1 MKKLFALVLAV
12 AMVLSMASVAM
23 AAANTKIGALDPSGW
38 GGIANALYI
47 ENEDDDVYFD
57 KDDNGANDNE
67 DMTSANIPYG
77 ETVYIPLI
85 DSDNK
90 QFTRADDVDALKVSA
105 KWDKNGEYVDSVEI
119 VKKNSRYWV
128 AIKTT
133 GSSMSENDVEGTIT
147 LSGKAYEDSDASKKT
162 NVNNLKPNGKDDNQF
177 DVVLTLK
184 YAEVT
189 GTDAN
194 KLVVEQTIEETAKTF
209 RFDKEDMQDE
219 EFELEVADEDEDVT
233 FTVDTT
239 HQPKLV
245 LSFTTDAIDEVEDK
259 YADANLDFYVFNGA
273 TFKKTGE
280 LFIPADEGT
289 YLYEIVDGAAKA
301 VDAEYDDYDEGFYLK
316 TKTLGAYV
324 VSDVKLATAEAAAVD
339 TTTTDTTA
347 NPTTGAAL

>member
-23 AAANTKIGALDPSGW
+23 AANTAIDGDAENGGW
-38 GGIANALYI
+38 GKMDNKIYI
-47 ENEDDDVYFD
+47 EDDEDDV
-57 KDDNGANDNE
+57 DDDT
-67 DMTSANIPYG
+67 DMTNENIAYG
-77 ETVYIPLI
+77 ETVYIPLL
-85 DSDNK
+85 DADNN
-90 QFTRADDVDALKVSA
+90 QFTKADDVDALKVSA
-105 KWDKNGEYVDSVEI
+105 KWDKNGEYVESVEI
-119 VKKNSRYWV
+119 AKKNSKYWV
-128 AIKTT
+128 VIKTT
-133 GSSMSENDVEGTIT
+133 GSSMSENDVEGTVTI
-147 LSGKAYEDSDASKKT
+147 SGKAYWDNTSADSDKKY
-162 NVNNLKPNGKDDNQF
+162 NVNTITGDKEVNKY
-177 DVVLTLK
+177 DVTLTLK

-189 GTDAN
+189 GTTDN
-194 KLVVEQTIEETAKTF
+194 KTEVAQTIEETAKTF
-209 RFDKEDMQDE
+209 RFDKVDMQDE
-219 EFELEVADEDEDVT
+219 EFELEVADKDEDVT